1 MIGHHL
7 IKTPMKRKSIKM
19 MIKRGV
25 KLDKTMKQSCSE
37 VWDKLDRRKLS
48 RFKRLMRLTKRSK

>member
-7 IKTPMKRKSIKM
+7 IRTPMKSKSIKM

-25 KLDKTMKQSCSE
+25 KLDNTMKQSCSE

-48 RFKRLMRLTKRSK
+48 RLKRLMRLTKRSK